1 MEPAAS
7 WRPVGAILVENGS
20 ITEDQL
26 NAALAEQT
34 RTGRKLGDILTSSG
48 AITWT
53 TLAEAI
59 AEQAMDPVL
68 PAAPEP
74 VIPAPLPPPAAQP
87 ARQADPIPAV
97 DDRQRVLQELASL
110 TDNLGALI
118 SRLQDHVE
126 RRPGR

>member
-20 ITEDQL
+20 ITREQL

-59 AEQAMDPVL
+59 AEQAMDPVR

-74 VIPAPLPPPAAQP
+74 VIPAPPPPPPRQP
-87 ARQADPIPAV
+87 DPIPAA
-97 DDRQRVLQELASL
+97 DDRDRVLQDLASL

>member
-1 MEPAAS
+1 MEYAAS

-20 ITEDQL
+20 ITQEQL

-48 AITWT
+48 AISWM

-59 AEQAMDPVL
+59 AEQAMDPVQ

-74 VIPAPLPPPAAQP
+74 AVPAPPPLSPPAAQ
-87 ARQADPIPAV
+87 IPTAEN
-97 DDRQRVLQELASL
+97 RQRVLQELATL

-126 RRPGR
+126 GKPSR

>member
-20 ITEDQL
+20 ITQAQL

-59 AEQAMDPVL
+59 AEQAMDPVR
-68 PAAPEP
+68 PEAAAP
-74 VIPAPLPPPAAQP
+74 VIPVPPPP
-87 ARQADPIPAV
+87 PPLADPIPTP
-97 DDRQRVLQELASL
+97 DDRQRVLRELASL

>member
-1 MEPAAS
+1 MEPAAP
-7 WRPVGAILVENGS
+7 WRPVGAILLENGS
-20 ITEDQL
+20 ITEEQL
-26 NAALAEQT
+26 DAALAEQT

-48 AITWT
+48 AITWG

-59 AEQAMDPVL
+59 AEQAMDPVR
-68 PAAPEP
+68 PAAPE
-74 VIPAPLPPPAAQP
+74 VLTPLPPPP
-87 ARQADPIPAV
+87 PQADPIPSA

>member
-1 MEPAAS
+1 MEYAAS

-20 ITEDQL
+20 ITQEQL
-26 NAALAEQT
+26 NAALGEQT

-48 AITWT
+48 AISWM

-59 AEQAMDPVL
+59 AEQAMDPVQ

-74 VIPAPLPPPAAQP
+74 AVPALPPLSPPAA
-87 ARQADPIPAV
+87 PIPTSEN
-97 DDRQRVLQELASL
+97 RQRVLQELATL

-126 RRPGR
+126 RKPSR